1 MFRHSN
7 SDSTPARLGRD
18 MSRSAVTGL
27 AARIYSICLL
37 SPRLTGSAQRIFLY
51 SPGTSAVSRGLGYDL
66 PLRTLAGT
74 AVKFRERAR
83 KWSPAKFIAAMT
95 DNNNSE
101 AAWIYHNAT
110 KHSYTSIR
118 TNPHFMDWSNQPLPF
133 KIYPALEPLRLPGE
147 VRQTG
152 VAALSAIS
160 ASVPASTTASPNLEA
175 VGQLLFLSAGITR
188 KRSYSGGE
196 IYFRA
201 AACTGALY
209 EVELYLVCGELAN
222 LEAGVYHFAPAE
234 FGLRRLRAG
243 DFRRVLLEATG
254 GEPAVAHA
262 PLTIVCTC
270 TYWRNAW
277 KYQART
283 YRHFGWDN
291 GTLLA
296 NLLAV
301 ATALGLPA
309 RVVCGFVD
317 ASVNRLL
324 DVDPQREVTFSLVA
338 LGYADALPP
347 PSPAEISPLRLET
360 VPLSQR
366 EVDYPLLGE
375 MHAASSLDSRAEA
388 EAWRGSTPI
397 KEVLPPAGPIVPLA
411 PWSDGEISRDPIE
424 QVILRRGSTRK
435 FARSPITLPQLST
448 MLDRATRGVPAD
460 FLDPPGAQLNDLYLI
475 VHAVEGVPPGAY
487 VFHRSRG
494 VLECLKQGNFRADAG
509 YLGLEQELPADAA
522 VDVFFLADLR
532 RILQR
537 FGNRGYRAVQLE
549 AGILGGELY
558 LAAYAQRLGATGLTF
573 FDDDVT
579 RFFSAHAEGKSAIF
593 LVAIGHSAKQKP

>member
-1 MFRHSN
+1 M
-7 SDSTPARLGRD
+7 PI
-18 MSRSAVTGL
+18 VTM
-27 AARIYSICLL
+27 
-37 SPRLTGSAQRIFLY
+37 P
-51 SPGTSAVSRGLGYDL
+51 
-66 PLRTLAGT
+66 
-74 AVKFRERAR
+74 
-83 KWSPAKFIAAMT
+83 
-95 DNNNSE
+95 DNRNPE
-101 AAWIYHNAT
+101 AAWTYHDAT
-110 KHSYTSIR
+110 KHSYVSIR

-133 KIYPALEPLRLPGE
+133 KIYPTLEPLRLPSE

-152 VAALSAIS
+152 VAALSAI
-160 ASVPASTTASPNLEA
+160 AEAVPAQTNATPDLEA
-175 VGQLLFLSAGITR
+175 VAQLLYLSAGITR
-188 KRSYSGGE
+188 KRSYPGRE

-209 EVELYLVCGELAN
+209 EVELYLVCGDLAN
-222 LEAGVYHFAPAE
+222 LAAGVYHFAPAE

-243 DFRRVLLEATG
+243 DYRRVLLEATAA
-254 GEPAVAHA
+254 EPAIAHA

-309 RVVCGFVD
+309 RILCGFVD
-317 ASVNRLL
+317 ENVNRLL
-324 DVDPQREVTFSLVA
+324 DVDPQREVAFSLVA
-338 LGYADALPP
+338 LGHIAALPP
-347 PSPAEISPLRLET
+347 PSPAEISPLHLET

-366 EVDYPLLGE
+366 EVDYPLMRE
-375 MHAASSLDSRAEA
+375 MHAASSLASPEEV
-388 EAWRGSTPI
+388 EAWRGQTP
-397 KEVLPPAGPIVPLA
+397 VSRFPPPTGPIIQLQPL
-411 PWSDGEISRDPIE
+411 SDAEMPRDPIE
-424 QVILRRGSTRK
+424 QVIQRRGSTRK
-435 FARSPITLPQLST
+435 FARSSITLPQLST
-448 MLDRATRGVPAD
+448 VLDRATRAVPAD

-475 VHAVEGVPPGAY
+475 VHAVEGLTPGAY
-487 VFHRSRG
+487 VFRRDRG

-509 YLGLEQELPADAA
+509 YLGLGQDLPADAA
-522 VDVFFLADLR
+522 VAFFFLADLR
-532 RILQR
+532 PILQR

-549 AGILGGELY
+549 AGILGGKLY

-579 RFFSAHAEGKSAIF
+579 RFFSPHAEGKSAIF
-593 LVAIGHSAKQKP
+593 LVAVGHSAKLKPA

>member
-1 MFRHSN
+1 
-7 SDSTPARLGRD
+7 
-18 MSRSAVTGL
+18 
-27 AARIYSICLL
+27 
-37 SPRLTGSAQRIFLY
+37 
-51 SPGTSAVSRGLGYDL
+51 
-66 PLRTLAGT
+66 
-74 AVKFRERAR
+74 
-83 KWSPAKFIAAMT
+83 MT
-95 DNNNSE
+95 DNGNPE
-101 AAWIYHNAT
+101 AAWTYHDAT

-133 KIYPALEPLRLPGE
+133 KIYPTLEPMPLPRE

-160 ASVPASTTASPNLEA
+160 ESVAAQTNAAPDLEA
-175 VGQLLFLSAGITR
+175 VAQLLYLSAGITR

-209 EVELYLVCGELAN
+209 EVELYIVCGDLAN

-234 FGLRRLRAG
+234 FGLRRLRTG
-243 DFRRVLLEATG
+243 DYRRVLLEATG
-254 GEPAVAHA
+254 GEPAIAHA
-262 PLTIVCTC
+262 PLNIICTC

-309 RVVCGFVD
+309 RAVCGFVD

-324 DVDPQREVTFSLVA
+324 DVDPHREVAFSLVA
-338 LGYADALPP
+338 LGYADAFPP
-347 PSPAEISPLRLET
+347 PSPGEISPLRFET
-360 VPLSQR
+360 VPLSVR
-366 EVDYPLLGE
+366 EVDYPLMRE
-375 MHAASSLDSRAEA
+375 MHAASSLNSAE
-388 EAWRGSTPI
+388 EVRAWRGHTPMTDFP
-397 KEVLPPAGPIVPLA
+397 PPAGSIVQLTPL
-411 PWSDGEISRDPIE
+411 SDAEMPRDPIE
-424 QVILRRGSTRK
+424 QVIQRRGSTRK
-435 FARSPITLPQLST
+435 FARTSITLPQLST
-448 MLDRATRGVPAD
+448 MLDRAIRGVPAD
-460 FLDPPGAQLNDLYLI
+460 FLVPPGVRLNDLYLI
-475 VHAVEGVPPGAY
+475 VHAVEGLPPGAY

-522 VDVFFLADLR
+522 VAIFFLADLR
-532 RILQR
+532 PILQR

-549 AGILGGELY
+549 AGILGGKLY

-579 RFFSAHAEGKSAIF
+579 RFFYPHAQGKSAIF
-593 LVAIGHSAKQKP
+593 LVAVGHSAKHKPT

>member
-1 MFRHSN
+1 
-7 SDSTPARLGRD
+7 
-18 MSRSAVTGL
+18 
-27 AARIYSICLL
+27 
-37 SPRLTGSAQRIFLY
+37 
-51 SPGTSAVSRGLGYDL
+51 
-66 PLRTLAGT
+66 
-74 AVKFRERAR
+74 
-83 KWSPAKFIAAMT
+83 MT
-95 DNNNSE
+95 DNRNPQ
-101 AAWIYHNAT
+101 AARTYHDAT

-133 KIYPALEPLRLPGE
+133 KIYPTLEPMRLPGE
-147 VRQTG
+147 LRQTG
-152 VAALSAIS
+152 VAALSAI
-160 ASVPASTTASPNLEA
+160 AESVSSRTNASPDLEA
-175 VGQLLFLSAGITR
+175 VAQLLYLSAGITR
-188 KRSYSGGE
+188 KRKYPGGE
-196 IYFRA
+196 LYFRA

-209 EVELYLVCGELAN
+209 EVELYLVCSDLAD
-222 LEAGVYHFAPAE
+222 LQAGVYHFAPAE

-243 DFRRVLLEATG
+243 DHRRALLEATG
-254 GEPAVAHA
+254 GEPAIAHA
-262 PLTIVCTC
+262 PLTIVCTG

-324 DVDPQREVTFSLVA
+324 DVDPQREVAFSLVA
-338 LGYADALPP
+338 LGYVAAPLP
-347 PSPAEISPLRLET
+347 SFPAEIPPLRLET

-366 EVDYPLLGE
+366 EVDYPLMRE
-375 MHAASSLDSRAEA
+375 MHAASSLDSAE
-388 EAWRGSTPI
+388 EVDAWRGQTP
-397 KEVLPPAGPIVPLA
+397 VTDFPPPTGPVIQLQPL
-411 PWSDGEISRDPIE
+411 SDAEMPRDPIE
-424 QVILRRGSTRK
+424 QVIQRRGSTRK

-448 MLDRATRGVPAD
+448 MLDRATRGVPGD
-460 FLDPPGAQLNDLYLI
+460 FLDPPGTQLNDLYLI
-475 VHAVEGVPPGAY
+475 IHEVEGLPPGAY
-487 VFHRSRG
+487 VFHRDRG
-494 VLECLKQGNFRADAG
+494 VLESLKQGNFRADAG

-522 VDVFFLADLR
+522 VDIFFLADLR
-532 RILQR
+532 PILQR

-549 AGILGGELY
+549 AGILGGKLY

-579 RFFSAHAEGKSAIF
+579 RFFSPHAEGKSAIF
-593 LVAIGHSAKQKP
+593 LVALGHSAKHKP